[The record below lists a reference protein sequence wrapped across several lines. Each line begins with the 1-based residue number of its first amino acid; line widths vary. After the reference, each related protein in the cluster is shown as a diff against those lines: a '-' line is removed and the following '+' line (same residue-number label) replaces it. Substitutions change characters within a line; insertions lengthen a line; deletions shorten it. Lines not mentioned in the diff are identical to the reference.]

1 MKNVKN
7 IKIAKDLIDF
17 YIGQGIV
24 DNIALGNFLKRHKK
38 IVGLKPKEIQ
48 LLVNKAIDDYLCGY

>member
-17 YIGQGIV
+17 YLKKGMV
-24 DNIALGNFLKRHKK
+24 DNIMLGNFLKRHKK
-38 IVGLKPKEIQ
+38 IVGLTPKELQ
-48 LLVNKAIDDYLCGY
+48 LLVNKAVDDYLCR